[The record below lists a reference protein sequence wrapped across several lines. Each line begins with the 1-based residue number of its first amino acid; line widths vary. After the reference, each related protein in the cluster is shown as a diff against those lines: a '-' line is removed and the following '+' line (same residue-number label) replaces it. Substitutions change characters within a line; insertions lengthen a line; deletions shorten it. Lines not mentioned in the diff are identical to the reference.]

1 MRGSCRFVAVGM
13 SNETLCI
20 LLGAGLAGFVQGL
33 SGFAFGLVAIPIW
46 ASVVPPQM
54 VGPMAVLGSMLSGL
68 MSIGAARRGF
78 DWSRTWPFIVGGI
91 IGVPIGVF
99 ILAYLDPVVFKIA
112 VGCLLLVYCPVLLL
126 LRHPPSVSASG
137 RLADAAIGWV
147 GGVMGGIAGLT
158 GPIPILWCMLRP
170 WTPLTQRSVFQT
182 FNIAM
187 QALALTIYA
196 ASGMLTAGILRNFTI
211 VVPMI
216 VVPALLGSR
225 LYGRIDPIAF
235 RRLVLA
241 LLIVSGIALL
251 AVSIPALLR

>member
-1 MRGSCRFVAVGM
+1 M

-46 ASVVPPQM
+46 ASAVPPQM

-78 DWSRTWPFIVGGI
+78 DWSRTWPFIVGGVV
-91 IGVPIGVF
+91 GVPIGVR
-99 ILAYLDPVVFKIA
+99 ILAYLDPVVFKMA
-112 VGCLLLVYCPVLLL
+112 VGCLLLIYCPVLLL
-126 LRHPPSVSASG
+126 LRHPPSISTGG
-137 RLADAAIGWV
+137 RWADAAIGWI

-170 WTPLTQRSVFQT
+170 WTPLMQRSVFQT

-187 QALALTIYA
+187 QALALTMYA
-196 ASGMLTAGILRNFTI
+196 ASGMLTPSVLGDFAIVIPAILL
-211 VVPMI
+211 
-216 VVPALLGSR
+216 PALVGSR
-225 LYGRIDPIAF
+225 LYHRIDPVAF

-241 LLIVSGIALL
+241 LLIVSGITLL
-251 AVSIPALLR
+251 AVSVPALLR